1 MEWLAV
7 ARRHGNGGAEG
18 VGVRLPPSFSQD
30 LTDALCS
37 ASRTARCCRRRA
49 FAEPAAAAAAIPA
62 IASNGSQRL
71 SMYMEHPFVRDHQ
84 GAPELAA
91 MERRLDECA
100 DRVGAPAHLR
110 KLNDTKLSRGR
121 PRACPVI
128 EQSRASIPQARLL
141 GNVPGDEGPLAV
153 ARHVSSVTLS
163 AILVALRMS
172 CRPPL
177 AAAISDAGVIV
188 PAAQPEAGRNEV
200 RSRPLRPHA
209 QHCASPRA
217 SQPARTAAESRLIK
231 SLASA
236 SFKRRQQDSSIRSRQ
251 AYESLGPACP
261 LHEMTERV

>member
-1 MEWLAV
+1 
-7 ARRHGNGGAEG
+7 
-18 VGVRLPPSFSQD
+18 
-30 LTDALCS
+30 
-37 ASRTARCCRRRA
+37 
-49 FAEPAAAAAAIPA
+49 
-62 IASNGSQRL
+62 
-71 SMYMEHPFVRDHQ
+71 
-84 GAPELAA
+84 

-121 PRACPVI
+121 PRARPVI

-177 AAAISDAGVIV
+177 AAAISDAGAIV
-188 PAAQPEAGRNEV
+188 PAAQPAAGRNEV

-209 QHCASPRA
+209 QHCASPPAWVRPDPGRRDWSHTALNTRYQRLYIVEARSVQEGTPQLCTPAHRSPGCRGRRLTLRYVACVPRA
-217 SQPARTAAESRLIK
+217 HCPSTFWKELLVNRIVCIVGAVGIVIAL
-231 SLASA
+231 L
-236 SFKRRQQDSSIRSRQ
+236 SF
-251 AYESLGPACP
+251 LG
-261 LHEMTERV
+261 LR